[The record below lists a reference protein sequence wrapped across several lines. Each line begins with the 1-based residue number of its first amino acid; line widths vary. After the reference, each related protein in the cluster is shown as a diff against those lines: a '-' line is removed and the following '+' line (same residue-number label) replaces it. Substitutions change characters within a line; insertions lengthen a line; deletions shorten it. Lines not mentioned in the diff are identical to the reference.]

1 MHIHPRS
8 KISERPLPVVW
19 SEWNWPI
26 AIRAL
31 RDQRTRGGRLI
42 EKTAESD
49 SELVESE
56 ALRVESRNVVRRST
70 FRTPHSALRT
80 LKAPHS
86 TLPNLA
92 GSQPISLSR
101 PNHPCSFM
109 KDSTAR
115 YRRGYTLIELL
126 VVISI
131 IALLAS
137 ILLPAL
143 GNVKVKAKISLAK
156 SEMNNLVMAIKAYE
170 SEYSLLLLFSA
181 AEPKGKPDFT
191 FGTTGIVPALPAV
204 TTDGGY
210 EANNSELM
218 IILMDMN
225 VSPVNAN
232 SSRNPRKISFFNAKP
247 AGANNVG
254 LNAVDHVLRDP
265 WGTPYMISVDLNGD
279 NKCMDGFYRKK
290 AVSQKN
296 QAEGFFGLSNSTKPN
311 GDSDEFELNGPVM
324 IWSFGPDQKINAGV
338 KANERENKD
347 NILSWQQ

>member
-1 MHIHPRS
+1 
-8 KISERPLPVVW
+8 
-19 SEWNWPI
+19 
-26 AIRAL
+26 
-31 RDQRTRGGRLI
+31 
-42 EKTAESD
+42 
-49 SELVESE
+49 
-56 ALRVESRNVVRRST
+56 
-70 FRTPHSALRT
+70 
-80 LKAPHS
+80 
-86 TLPNLA
+86 
-92 GSQPISLSR
+92 
-101 PNHPCSFM
+101 M

-131 IALLAS
+131 IALLAG

-143 GNVKVKAKISLAK
+143 GNVKVKAKIALAKTEMNSLAT
-156 SEMNNLVMAIKAYE
+156 AIKSYE
-170 SEYSLLLLFSA
+170 NEYSRLPLSSA
-181 AEPKGKPDFT
+181 AEPKGNPDFT
-191 FGTTGIVPALPAV
+191 FGTAGIVPAPLIPV
-204 TTDGGY
+204 ITGGPGGGY

-265 WGTPYMISVDLNGD
+265 WGTPYMITVDLNGD

-290 AVSQKN
+290 AVSRKN
-296 QAEGFFGLSNSTKPN
+296 QTEGFFGLSNSTKPN
-311 GDSDEFELNGPVM
+311 GDSDDFELNGPIM
-324 IWSFGPDQKINAGV
+324 IWSFGPDQKINATV
-338 KANERENKD
+338 TAKDKENKD